1 MCMLISCLPKVTLT
15 TALRSIQRVEVEVG
29 MVEVHGILGM
39 PVGQLKV
46 SMGVTFPVAHACAF

>member
-1 MCMLISCLPKVTLT
+1 MLISCLPKVTLT
-15 TALRSIQRVEVEVG
+15 TAHRNIRRVEVEAG

-46 SMGVTFPVAHACAF
+46 SIGVTFPVAHVCAY

>member
-1 MCMLISCLPKVTLT
+1 MLISCLPKVTFT
-15 TALRSIQRVEVEVG
+15 TALRSIQRVEVEVD

-46 SMGVTFPVAHACAF
+46 FPVAHVCAF